1 MSIDLNERFDL
12 TMIVTYQ
19 NQDHISDFLTSINLN
34 RSIKLFVILLNQET
48 TFRFDQNTFNN
59 KVMTIDMPKSG
70 LSKAR
75 NNGIEYLKRNDVKC
89 EYIMFPDDDST
100 FDDALFLNFTKIKGS
115 GKNFLTPIYIAG
127 SQKLYLGKPCEEDRQ
142 IKENDH
148 SLIGSPNQLINFERN
163 KKDLLFNEQLGA
175 GTPLGSCEDYDLFL
189 RLSRNGE
196 YYHFTNKLYNYHPK
210 KTDAYKGIDL
220 QIILRRFK
228 SYSSGFCFIIFKYQK
243 YGFIPNYLFRTL
255 AASAYFIL
263 KLNFKLS
270 TAYLVQF
277 FYRLTLIIMFSSGLL
292 YSSEGNSAKL
302 TAR

>member
-1 MSIDLNERFDL
+1 MSNGLNERFDL

-19 NQDHISDFLTSINLN
+19 NQDHISDFLTSINGN
-34 RSIKLFVILLNQET
+34 TNVKLFVILLNQET
-48 TFRFDQNTFNN
+48 EFRFDQNRFNN
-59 KVMTIDMPKSG
+59 KIITIGMTKSG

-75 NNGIEYLKRNDVKC
+75 NIGIEYLKKNDVKC

-100 FDDALFLNFTKIKGS
+100 FDETFFINFSTIKDS
-115 GKNFLTPIYIAG
+115 GKNFLTPIYISG
-127 SQKLYLGKPCEEDRQ
+127 TQKLYLGKPCEDGRK

-148 SLIGSPNQLINFERN
+148 SLIGSPNQIINFERN
-163 KKDLLFNEQLGA
+163 KKDILFNEQLGA

-189 RLSRNGE
+189 RLSRKGE
-196 YYHFTNKLYNYHPK
+196 GYYFTNKLYNYHPK
-210 KTDAYKGIDL
+210 KTDAYKGIGL
-220 QIILRRFK
+220 QIILRRIN
-228 SYSSGFCFIIFKYQK
+228 SYSSGFCYIIFRYHK

-263 KLNFKLS
+263 KFNFKLG

-277 FYRLTLIIMFSSGLL
+277 FFRLTLIIRFGSRLFSSPVGIL
-292 YSSEGNSAKL
+292 AKL